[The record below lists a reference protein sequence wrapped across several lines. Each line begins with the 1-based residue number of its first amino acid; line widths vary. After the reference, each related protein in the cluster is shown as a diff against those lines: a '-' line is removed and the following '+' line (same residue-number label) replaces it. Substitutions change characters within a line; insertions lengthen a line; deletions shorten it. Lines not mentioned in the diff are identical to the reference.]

1 MVRPRERSQ
10 EKDARRDSIEKN
22 PARGEKNLQKVKV
35 KKVKNIS

>member
-22 PARGEKNLQKVKV
+22 SARGEKNLQKVKV
-35 KKVKNIS
+35 KKRKE